1 MHEFRFCAFV
11 SKGAKRIKST
21 DGRAKGEALTD
32 LYIKKRKRPEEG
44 TRLYQYI
51 NKILSIN
58 ITRLCC
64 LVAEDEPGPVMFDK
78 HVEKSLKG
86 FVNYFIVLCLKS
98 IQ

>member
-44 TRLYQYI
+44 TRLI
-51 NKILSIN
+51 SITLSIN
-58 ITRLCC
+58 ITCCVALLLRTSLVLLCSTNTW
-64 LVAEDEPGPVMFDK
+64 
-78 HVEKSLKG
+78 KSHSKA
-86 FVNYFIVLCLKS
+86 S
-98 IQ
+98 

>member
-1 MHEFRFCAFV
+1 MHEFRFCAFL

-44 TRLYQYI
+44 TRLI
-51 NKILSIN
+51 SITLSIN

-64 LVAEDEPGPVMFDK
+64 CVAEDEPGPVMFDK

>member
-64 LVAEDEPGPVMFDK
+64 CVALLLRTSLVLLCSTNTW
-78 HVEKSLKG
+78 KSHSKA
-86 FVNYFIVLCLKS
+86 S
-98 IQ
+98 